1 MCDLLH
7 YILKYV
13 RKFSIIGFEVKAML
27 KKLAEMIKTSENIVF
42 FGGAGVSCESGCK
55 DFRSADGI
63 YKMNYK
69 YPPESVLSHSFFEM
83 HTEDFYDFY
92 RKYLCFPDAKPNAA
106 HYKLAELEKSGK
118 LKAVIT
124 QNVDGL
130 HQLAGSKCVYELHGS
145 ALRNYCMKCGKFH
158 DFDFVY
164 KSSGIPKCECGGIVK
179 PDVVLYE
186 ESLNNDIIEGAVN
199 AIANAD
205 MLIVA
210 GTSLTVYPAAGLIRY
225 FKGKN
230 LVLINKDATA
240 MDEKFGLVIHGKVG
254 EILSKM

>member
-1 MCDLLH
+1 MNVKIQLL
-7 YILKYV
+7 K
-13 RKFSIIGFEVKAML
+13 
-27 KKLAEMIKTSENIVF
+27 EMINESKKIVF
-42 FGGAGVSCESGCK
+42 FGGAGVSTESGIK

-63 YKMNYK
+63 YMMDYK
-69 YPPESVLSHSFFEM
+69 YPPESVLSHSFYVQ
-83 HTEDFYDFY
+83 HTAEFYDFY
-92 RKYLCFPDAKPNAA
+92 RKYLCFPDAKPNMA
-106 HYKLAELEKSGK
+106 HFKLAELEKSGK

-130 HQLAGSKCVYELHGS
+130 HQLAGSETVYELHGS
-145 ALRNYCMKCGKFH
+145 ALRNYCVKCGKFH

-164 KSSGIPKCECGGIVK
+164 KSNGIPKCECGGTVK

-186 ESLNNDIIEGAVN
+186 ESLNDEVVSGAIK
-199 AIANAD
+199 AIKKAD

-210 GTSLTVYPAAGLIRY
+210 GTSLTVYPAAGFIRY

-240 MDEKFGLVIHGKVG
+240 MDENFGLVIHGKVG
-254 EILSKM
+254 EVLGEAV

>member
-1 MCDLLH
+1 MNVKIQLL
-7 YILKYV
+7 K
-13 RKFSIIGFEVKAML
+13 
-27 KKLAEMIKTSENIVF
+27 EMINESKKIVF
-42 FGGAGVSCESGCK
+42 FGGAGVSTESGIK

-63 YKMNYK
+63 YMMDYK
-69 YPPESVLSHSFFEM
+69 YPPESVLSHSFYVQ
-83 HTEDFYDFY
+83 HTAEFYDFY
-92 RKYLCFPDAKPNAA
+92 REYLCFPDAKPNMA
-106 HYKLAELEKSGK
+106 HFKLAELEQSGK

-130 HQLAGSKCVYELHGS
+130 HQLAGSKTVYELHGS
-145 ALRNYCMKCGKFH
+145 ALRNYCVKCGKSH

-164 KSSGIPKCECGGIVK
+164 KSNGIPKCECGGTVK

-186 ESLNNDIIEGAVN
+186 ESLNDEVVSGAIK
-199 AIANAD
+199 AIKKAD

-210 GTSLTVYPAAGLIRY
+210 GTSLTVYPAAGFIRY

-240 MDEKFGLVIHGKVG
+240 MDENFGLVIHGKVG
-254 EILSKM
+254 EVLREAV

>member
-1 MCDLLH
+1 MNVKIQLL
-7 YILKYV
+7 K
-13 RKFSIIGFEVKAML
+13 
-27 KKLAEMIKTSENIVF
+27 EMINESKRIVF
-42 FGGAGVSCESGCK
+42 FGGAGVSTESGIK

-63 YKMNYK
+63 YMMDYK
-69 YPPESVLSHSFFEM
+69 YPPESVLSHSFYVQ
-83 HTEDFYDFY
+83 HTAEFYDFY
-92 RKYLCFPDAKPNAA
+92 RKYLCFPDAKPNMA
-106 HYKLAELEKSGK
+106 HFKLAELEKSGK

-130 HQLAGSKCVYELHGS
+130 HQLAGSETVYELHGS
-145 ALRNYCMKCGKFH
+145 ALRNYCVKCGKFH

-164 KSSGIPKCECGGIVK
+164 KSNGIPKCECGGTVK

-186 ESLNNDIIEGAVN
+186 ESLNDEVVSGAIK
-199 AIANAD
+199 AIKKAD

-210 GTSLTVYPAAGLIRY
+210 GTSLTVYPAAGFIRY

-240 MDEKFGLVIHGKVG
+240 MDENFGLVIHGKVG
-254 EILSKM
+254 EVLGEAV

>member
-1 MCDLLH
+1 MNSK
-7 YILKYV
+7 IEKLKN
-13 RKFSIIGFEVKAML
+13 
-27 KKLAEMIKTSENIVF
+27 MINESNSIVF
-42 FGGAGVSCESGCK
+42 FGGAGVSTESGIK

-63 YKMNYK
+63 YTMDYK
-69 YPPESVLSHSFFEM
+69 YPPESVLSHTFYAQ
-83 HTEDFYDFY
+83 HTAEFYDFY
-92 RKYLCFPDAKPNAA
+92 RKFLCFPNAKPNMA
-106 HYKLAELEKSGK
+106 HIKLAELEKSGK

-130 HQLAGSKCVYELHGS
+130 HQLAGSKKVYELHGS
-145 ALRNYCMKCGKFH
+145 ALRNYCVKCGKFH

-164 KSSGIPKCECGGIVK
+164 KSDKIPKCECGGTVK

-186 ESLNNDIIEGAVN
+186 ESLNDEVISGAVN

-210 GTSLTVYPAAGLIRY
+210 GTSLTVYPAAGFIRY
-225 FKGKN
+225 FSGKN
-230 LVLINKDATA
+230 LVLINKDATL

-254 EILSKM
+254 EVLGEVI